1 MSVHELNRRDAE
13 ARSKSSLIS
22 GEDSAPPVFTRGRL
36 LRLCGSTSEPDQRA
50 GVIDE
55 AKTWLGTPYH
65 HAARVKGAGVDCATL
80 PAEVY
85 AAAGMI
91 PALDLDHYPPDW
103 HLHRSA
109 ERYLAH
115 VLDHAREVPAPTG
128 PGDFVLYKWGRAFA
142 HGAIV
147 VSWPTIIH
155 AMIHVGV
162 VLDAGDDGRLKARER
177 RFFTLW
183 DR

>member
-1 MSVHELNRRDAE
+1 MTE
-13 ARSKSSLIS
+13 A
-22 GEDSAPPVFTRGRL
+22 
-36 LRLCGSTSEPDQRA
+36 DQRA
-50 GVIDE
+50 AVTAI
-55 AKTWLGTPYH
+55 ARSWLGTPYH
-65 HAARVKGAGVDCATL
+65 HAARVRGAGCDCATL

-91 PALDLDHYPPDW
+91 PRIAIEHYPPDW

-115 VLDHAREVPAPTG
+115 VLAHAREVPAPTG
-128 PGDFVLYKWGRAFA
+128 LGDFVLYRWGRAFA

-147 VSWPTIIH
+147 IDWPTIIH
-155 AMIHVGV
+155 AVVHIGV
-162 VLDAGDDGRLKARER
+162 VFDHGEDGRLKGRER

-183 DR
+183 PA

>member
-1 MSVHELNRRDAE
+1 MSERTKRAAVIAE
-13 ARSKSSLIS
+13 VCS
-22 GEDSAPPVFTRGRL
+22 
-36 LRLCGSTSEPDQRA
+36 
-50 GVIDE
+50 
-55 AKTWLGTPYH
+55 WLGTPYR
-65 HAARVKGAGVDCATL
+65 HAARIKGGGADCATL

-91 PALDLDHYPPDW
+91 PPLVIEHYPPDW

-115 VLDHAREVPAPTG
+115 VLNHAREVPAPTG

-142 HGAIV
+142 HGAIIV
-147 VSWPTIIH
+147 DWPTIIH
-155 AMIHVGV
+155 AVIHVGV
-162 VLDAGDDGRLKARER
+162 TLDAGDDGRLKARER

-183 DR
+183 NEV